1 LKETAGS
8 SKEETVKAVETAQ
21 AERTEVGNSGLDGQ
35 AGAAQAAFGKRSG
48 R

>member
-21 AERTEVGNSGLDGQ
+21 AERTEVGNLGSDCQ
-35 AGAAQAAFGKRSG
+35 AGAAQAAFGEWSG

>member
-21 AERTEVGNSGLDGQ
+21 AERTEVGNSGSDGQ
-35 AGAAQAAFGKRSG
+35 ASAAQAAFVEQSER
-48 R
+48 